1 MNKYKKIAYAFLIII
16 IIASGFIIYKVS
28 GKDGDINIKEKAD
41 AEIQYIDGKLVN
53 LFNELNNIKFDGYT
67 ISATNI
73 SENDTSTQS
82 SEQNSS
88 SSSSSGSSSEGDSK
102 GKSAGNSG
110 SGGSSE
116 NEGSSEKQNNK
127 QYTLEG
133 TGVLNK
139 KEEINWEEI
148 KKEVENVYSSLSSMT
163 LDLYK
168 TDAKYQEILDFN
180 KEYDNLIKAV
190 KEENKEDTLAELAKL
205 YDYIPKFKEACSNES
220 SQIIIANTKNYLF
233 KAYSILDKEDWATIA
248 SNINHSTQEFT
259 KLVTNVENKNNKQ
272 YNINKSYIMINEMQN
287 AVTLQDKEVFLIK
300 YKNLLEE
307 LENI

>member
-102 GKSAGNSG
+102 DKSAGNSG

-148 KKEVENVYSSLSSMT
+148 KK
-163 LDLYK
+163 K
-168 TDAKYQEILDFN
+168 
-180 KEYDNLIKAV
+180 
-190 KEENKEDTLAELAKL
+190 
-205 YDYIPKFKEACSNES
+205 
-220 SQIIIANTKNYLF
+220 
-233 KAYSILDKEDWATIA
+233 
-248 SNINHSTQEFT
+248 
-259 KLVTNVENKNNKQ
+259 
-272 YNINKSYIMINEMQN
+272 
-287 AVTLQDKEVFLIK
+287 
-300 YKNLLEE
+300 
-307 LENI
+307 